1 MIEKLIVTTGA
12 GREVLITWREYRLL
26 VGTISA
32 KLCAVSGHGTLTRLF
47 VSPGNRRDGLG
58 RALVRQGLLE
68 LRDAGCHRAFV
79 LVNPGG
85 MREESISFFE
95 AVGFQA
101 IEGSEFSPPLGSLVM
116 MREIEPEGSGIYLL
130 PAQQKGGLN

>member
-12 GREVLITWREYRLL
+12 GREVLVTWREYRSL

-95 AVGFQA
+95 SVGFQA
-101 IEGSEFSPPLGSLVM
+101 IEGSEFSPPLGSLVL
-116 MREIEPEGSGIYLL
+116 MREIEREGEIL
-130 PAQQKGGLN
+130 PVRSYQKGGSN